1 MLPSPV
7 ARGSPLYDPRHA
19 VTTPRI
25 TAFEAMIARNPDNAL
40 ARYGLATE
48 LLKVERWA
56 EAIVQL
62 QLYLAQM
69 EDEGNGWLKLA
80 DAMAHEERGDEAR
93 VAIAR
98 GIVAANKHGH
108 VGLAQEMRE
117 RVMQKAA
124 E

>member
-1 MLPSPV
+1 
-7 ARGSPLYDPRHA
+7 

-25 TAFEAMIARNPDNAL
+25 TAFEAMIAKNPANAL
-40 ARYGLATE
+40 IRFGLATE

-62 QLYLAQM
+62 ELYLAQL

-80 DAMAHEERGDEAR
+80 DALAHEGRGDEAR
-93 VAIAR
+93 AAIAR

-108 VGLAQEMRE
+108 VGLAAELAE
-117 RVMQKAA
+117 RRG
-124 E
+124 EIG